1 VTARTYDAVVVG
13 SGPNG
18 LAAAINLARK
28 GHSVHVFEAASTPG
42 GGTRTAEL
50 TLPGFQHDVC
60 SAVHPLG
67 IGSPFFRTLPLDQHG
82 LRWIQP
88 PLALAHPFDD
98 GSAAFLDR
106 SLELTARSLGPDAGV
121 YVDLLRPYLD
131 DAEDLL
137 RGALGPLRIPR
148 HPLLMAR
155 LGLVATQSAVGF
167 ARRQFQGERA
177 RAIFGGMSAHSMLP
191 LESPPTAT
199 FGIMLALLAHAAGWP
214 IAAGGSQRIADALV
228 SLLKSLGGEITTDCP
243 VTSLDDL
250 PSSDAVIFD
259 VTPRQVLSI
268 SGDRFPTGYRRQLA
282 HFRYGPGV
290 FKIDLALDGPI
301 PWRAELCRSA
311 GTVHLGG
318 TLAEIAFAEREV
330 ARGRHPERPFVL
342 VAQQSLFD
350 PSRAP
355 AGKQTVWAYCH
366 VPSGSTFDMTERIE
380 AQIERFAP
388 GFRDR
393 ILARHVMSPK
403 ALQNYNANYVGG
415 DINGGLQDLRQLFTR
430 PAARINPY
438 TTPDSRLFIGSSS
451 TPPGGGVHGMCGYYA
466 AQSVLRRL
474 R

>member
-1 VTARTYDAVVVG
+1 MTTRDYDAVVVG

-18 LAAAINLARK
+18 LAAAVDLARS
-28 GHSVHVFEAASTPG
+28 GHSVMVLEAASTPG

-50 TLPGFQHDVC
+50 TLPGFQHDIC
-60 SAVHPLG
+60 SAIHPLG
-67 IGSPFFRTLPLDQHG
+67 IGSPFFRTLPLEQHG

-98 GSAAFLDR
+98 GTAAFLDR
-106 SLELTARSLGPDAGV
+106 SLDATASSLGTDASA
-121 YVDLLRPYLD
+121 YVDLMRPFVD
-131 DAEDLL
+131 DAAILL
-137 RGALGPLRIPR
+137 RGALGPLRVPR

-167 ARRQFQGERA
+167 ARRHFQGERA
-177 RAIFGGMSAHSMLP
+177 RAIFGGMAAHSMLP
-191 LESPPTAT
+191 LEAPPAAT
-199 FGIMLALLAHAAGWP
+199 FGIMLALLAHAVGWP

-228 SLLKSLGGEITTDCP
+228 SLLRSLGGEVTTGCP
-243 VTSLDDL
+243 VTSLNDL

-259 VTPRQVLSI
+259 LTPRQILAI
-268 SGDRFPTGYRRQLA
+268 ARDRFPATYRRQLE

-290 FKIDLALDGPI
+290 FKLDLALDGPI
-301 PWRAELCRSA
+301 PWRAEACRSA
-311 GTVHLGG
+311 GTVHLGA
-318 TLAEIAFAEREV
+318 TLPEIAFAEREV
-330 ARGRHPERPFVL
+330 AQGRHPERPFVL

-366 VPSGSTFDMTERIE
+366 VPNGSTVDMTERIE

-393 ILARHVMSPK
+393 ILARHVLPPN
-403 ALQNYNANYVGG
+403 ALQAYNANYVGG
-415 DINGGLQDLRQLFTR
+415 DINGGLQNLRQLFTR
-430 PAARINPY
+430 PALRINPY

-451 TPPGGGVHGMCGYYA
+451 TPPGGGVHGMCGFYA
-466 AQSVLRRL
+466 AQTVMRRL